1 MSREFDAQG
10 ASVNAASTTT
20 RHAHLTL
27 LAFIVYAAIT
37 VWSTTD
43 EQLLRGSAVKL
54 PLLDVAVSIV
64 GFYTIAPGLLLIL
77 HANLLLYVMLLASRL
92 QALEETLVA
101 ALHPAERHGELLRL
115 EAFSI
120 TQWLS
125 GDDEGIVTRTTAKIV
140 SFVSIYVIPVGM
152 LLWFQIRFL
161 PAHRPSITSGQRW
174 IICFDLVFLWLF
186 WWQVQ
191 RRRKASKLQLVSR
204 VIMGIVTICVAFFSI
219 EIAVAPRIPSWWVEA
234 NKTLSPWFGNWPDRA
249 VRSLPRALK
258 ATRTTLVAE
267 APSQEVLA
275 AYYQRGESIDSA
287 WIQEAQGLNF
297 TWRDLRYTDFERS
310 RLWNADFRDSRL
322 DGVNFHGAEL
332 RGVLFTTRE
341 GMPGGGISHGPA
353 ILPEAEL
360 SAANFPNG
368 DLLRA
373 ILDFTDLT
381 QGTFPGSDMRGAKQ
395 RGARVRFGDLRGA
408 SLVRISALGAD
419 FIAADLRGADLR
431 GANLQ
436 CADLSGAQLQGA
448 DLRGAMLQG
457 ANLSQAKMQAVDLR
471 EAKVFATNFSKT
483 NLTLADLRGVI
494 VSDFVPDKDPLVRP
508 YTAGGIIRF
517 EYFRDRMK
525 SCPKSRDK
533 TLLLEDA
540 QHSDSLFDKD
550 GPFNT
555 WGDSTS
561 LRGNEGRVVSLLVAL
576 ACDDRHIAKGL
587 LWDQEDEPYLLS
599 GRQLGRTG
607 IFGSLDADPIL
618 LRRASALIKGL
629 EASKCQVL
637 EDLPTTDLQELK
649 TFLREREHLTR

>member
-1 MSREFDAQG
+1 M
-10 ASVNAASTTT
+10 
-20 RHAHLTL
+20 TL

-125 GDDEGIVTRTTAKIV
+125 GDDEGIVTRTTAQIV

-186 WWQVQ
+186 WWQVR
-191 RRRKASKLQLVSR
+191 RRRKASKLQLVAR

-258 ATRTTLVAE
+258 VTRTTLVAE

-341 GMPGGGISHGPA
+341 GMRGGGISHGPA

-360 SAANFPNG
+360 SEVNFSDG
-368 DLLRA
+368 ELLEA
-373 ILDFTDLT
+373 ILDFADLT
-381 QGTFPGSDMRGAKQ
+381 QGTFPGSDMRGAKL
-395 RGARVRFGDLRGA
+395 RGTTGRSPDLRGA
-408 SLVRISALGAD
+408 ALARIKAGGAY
-419 FIAADLRGADLR
+419 IPGADLRGADLR

-436 CADLSGAQLQGA
+436 CADLSSVQLQGS

-457 ANLSQAKMQAVDLR
+457 AIFQGAQMQGADLR
-471 EAKVFATNFSKT
+471 GAKVFATDFNKAD
-483 NLTLADLRGVI
+483 LTLSDLRGVTF
-494 VSDFVPDKDPLVRP
+494 SDPSRDEDPIVRP
-508 YTAGGIIRF
+508 YTGGGIIRSQQF
-517 EYFRDRMK
+517 MERVK
-525 SCPKSRDK
+525 SCPKSQDK
-533 TLLLEDA
+533 TLLLDNA
-540 QHSDSLFDKD
+540 QHSDSLFDRE
-550 GPFNT
+550 GPFKS
-555 WGDSTS
+555 WGDSVPPWKY
-561 LRGNEGRVVSLLVAL
+561 EEKVVSLLVPL
-576 ACDDRHIAKGL
+576 GCDDRYIARGL
-587 LWDQEDEPYLLS
+587 LWEQQDTLYLLA
-599 GRQLGRTG
+599 GEPFARTQ
-607 IFGSLDADPIL
+607 IFGSLGVDPIL

-637 EDLPTTDLQELK
+637 ENLPTTNLQKLK
-649 TFLREREHLTR
+649 TFLREREHLTP